1 MSRSLIDPQLV
12 FDAAQRA
19 ARYVNGLTTRPVRP
33 DPGAVMGLS
42 RFDVP
47 FPNDPLAPANV
58 LEELD
63 TLASPATMG
72 MSSPRFF
79 GFVIG
84 GSLPAALAANWLATA
99 WDQNTGLYN
108 STPATAVIEQV
119 ALGWVLDALD
129 LPREAAGALVTGT
142 SVAHVTALAAARRS
156 LLLRAGWDADADGL
170 FGAPP
175 ITVIASEEAHFTLF
189 KALGIVGLG
198 RNRVVRVPVDRQGAM
213 RLDALPSI
221 DGPTIVCVQ
230 AGNVNT
236 GSFDP
241 IREICER
248 VKPAGAWVHV
258 DGAFGLWARATDKRA
273 HLADGAELADSWA
286 TDAHKWLN
294 VPYDSGIAFVRDPAA
309 LRSAMTIA
317 ADYLPIEA
325 AYRNPSEYTPEL
337 SRRARGVDVWAALR
351 SLGRTGVAELVDASC
366 RQARRFAD
374 RLSAAGYEILND
386 VQLNQVLVSFGGP
399 EVTNRVIADLQAD
412 GTCWCGGTVWQ
423 GRTAMRISVSCWAT
437 TDEDVEQSVDA
448 MIRIAN
454 EHTRE
459 TQAPHSRPSAAVG
472 R

>member
-1 MSRSLIDPQLV
+1 
-12 FDAAQRA
+12 
-19 ARYVNGLTTRPVRP
+19 VRP
-33 DPGAVMGLS
+33 DPVAVAGLS
-42 RFDVP
+42 RFDIP
-47 FPNDPLAPANV
+47 FPSDPLAPAKV

-63 TLASPATMG
+63 TLASGATMG

-108 STPATAVIEQV
+108 STPATAVLEQV
-119 ALGWVLDALD
+119 ALNWVLEVLD
-129 LPREAAGALVTGT
+129 LPRESAGALVTGT

-175 ITVIASEEAHFTLF
+175 ITVVASEEAHATLF

-198 RNRVVRVPVDRQGAM
+198 RNRVVRVPVDAQGAM

-221 DGPTIVCVQ
+221 SGPTIVCAQ

-258 DGAFGLWARATDKRA
+258 DGAFGLWARATEKRA

-294 VPYDSGIAFVRDPAA
+294 VPYDSGIAFVRDPGA

-317 ADYLPIEA
+317 AEYLPTEA

-351 SLGRTGVAELVDASC
+351 SLGRSGVAELVDASC

-386 VQLNQVLVSFGGP
+386 VQLTQVLVSFGEP
-399 EVTNRVIADLQAD
+399 DVTNRVIADIQAD

-454 EHTRE
+454 AHTRGR
-459 TQAPHSRPSAAVG
+459 QASRPQSPATVG
-472 R
+472 G

>member
-1 MSRSLIDPQLV
+1 
-12 FDAAQRA
+12 
-19 ARYVNGLTTRPVRP
+19 
-33 DPGAVMGLS
+33 
-42 RFDVP
+42 
-47 FPNDPLAPANV
+47 
-58 LEELD
+58 
-63 TLASPATMG
+63 
-72 MSSPRFF
+72 
-79 GFVIG
+79 VIG

-108 STPATAVIEQV
+108 STPATAVLEQV
-119 ALGWVLDALD
+119 ALRWVLEALD
-129 LPREAAGALVTGT
+129 LPRECAGALVTGT

-156 LLLRAGWDADADGL
+156 LLLRTGWDADADGL

-175 ITVIASEEAHFTLF
+175 ITVIASQEAHFTLF

-198 RNRVVRVPVDRQGAM
+198 RNRVVRVPVDAQGAM

-221 DGPTIVCVQ
+221 SGPTIVCVQ

-273 HLADGAELADSWA
+273 HLAEGVELADSWA

-325 AYRNPSEYTPEL
+325 EYRNPSEYTPEL

-351 SLGRTGVAELVDASC
+351 SLGRTGVAELIDASC

-386 VQLNQVLVSFGGP
+386 VQLNQVLVSFGEP
-399 EVTNRVIADLQAD
+399 EVTNRVIADIQTD

-454 EHTRE
+454 EHARE
-459 TQAPHSRPSAAVG
+459 RHAGLAQPPAAVG